1 MHLLPWEYLITP
13 FDPEFFPDLFTLT
26 WVAALGLLI
35 VLVVLYNVRGRAL
48 HRHPPYLD
56 LWEWMLWT
64 GLSTFGL
71 VLVGAVFAFEFWLVL
86 LFEVVGLGVLVWVR
100 FVKFPPELA
109 VYRQK
114 LAKQRYVSRT
124 RFSRPEATI
133 RQRPTRRS
141 RRRR

>member
-1 MHLLPWEYLITP
+1 VHLLPWEYLTTP
-13 FDPEFFPDLFTLT
+13 FRPQFFPDLFTPT
-26 WVAALGLLI
+26 WVAAIVLLV

-64 GLSTFGL
+64 GLSTL
-71 VLVGAVFAFEFWLVL
+71 
-86 LFEVVGLGVLVWVR
+86 
-100 FVKFPPELA
+100 
-109 VYRQK
+109 QK
-114 LAKQRYVSRT
+114 LAKQRYISRT